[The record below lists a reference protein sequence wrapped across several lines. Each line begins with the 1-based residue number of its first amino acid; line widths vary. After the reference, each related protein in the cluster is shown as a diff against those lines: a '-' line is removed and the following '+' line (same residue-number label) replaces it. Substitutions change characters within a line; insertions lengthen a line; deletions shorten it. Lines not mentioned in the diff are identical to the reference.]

1 VYRYSSNS
9 NTEYSRGYIC
19 ICANILRYRGQ
30 KKALLYSIISDLSEL
45 LGVFLAY
52 IFLTSIMSDQV
63 FGIMSALAGG
73 IMIFIS
79 MDELLPTA
87 IQYGEAH
94 IATYG
99 LA

>member
-1 VYRYSSNS
+1 
-9 NTEYSRGYIC
+9 
-19 ICANILRYRGQ
+19 
-30 KKALLYSIISDLSEL
+30 
-45 LGVFLAY
+45 
-52 IFLTSIMSDQV
+52 MSDQV